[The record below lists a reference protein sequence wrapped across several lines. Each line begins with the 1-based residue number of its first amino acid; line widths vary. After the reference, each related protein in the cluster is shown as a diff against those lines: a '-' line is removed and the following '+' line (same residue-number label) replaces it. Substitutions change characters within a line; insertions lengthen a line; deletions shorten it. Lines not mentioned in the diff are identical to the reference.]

1 MMIADN
7 VGSVASV
14 EILPIHLQYSAT
26 NSSSTI
32 HSISSISNFVN
43 GKPNRMML
51 TFSSEMQRMLN
62 TVQQEDSSVDSVG
75 FVFLQAAIP
84 IAKTATI
91 IPAISAVV
99 NLFLF
104 TIITSA

>member
-1 MMIADN
+1 LF
-7 VGSVASV
+7 VSGPEYSGSVVVGIVVVVVVVCS
-14 EILPIHLQYSAT
+14 
-26 NSSSTI
+26 
-32 HSISSISNFVN
+32 
-43 GKPNRMML
+43 
-51 TFSSEMQRMLN
+51 
-62 TVQQEDSSVDSVG
+62 EDSSVDSVG